1 MNVDAELKMMSTDK
15 LRKLVQETEET
26 LGDIKQEIERREN
39 AAQAREIEHL
49 DVHMKN
55 AELSLETIRNF
66 FRYLREEM
74 RKD

>member
-1 MNVDAELKMMSTDK
+1 MEETLKHMSMDGLK
-15 LRKLVQETEET
+15 KLVQDTEET
-26 LGDIKQEIERREN
+26 LVDIKEEIARRES
-39 AAQAREIEHL
+39 ASQEREIENL

-74 RKD
+74 RKS

>member
-1 MNVDAELKMMSTDK
+1 MVEQSLKTMTMDGLKT
-15 LRKLVQETEET
+15 LVQDTEET
-26 LGDIKQEIERREN
+26 LADIKEEIKRREN
-39 AAQAREIEHL
+39 ASQEGELAHL

-74 RKD
+74 RKG